1 MSFRN
6 SPRRVTALA
15 LFAMA
20 FTMGG
25 AAAAHAADKPGVD
38 AGRHP
43 TSSACETA
51 RQQAWFQRQ
60 LRMTEGDTEPLE
72 PMAPA
77 ECGAMA
83 QDGPGAPTQAANS
96 VTGSPGTHAR

>member
-1 MSFRN
+1 MPSRN
-6 SPRRVTALA
+6 SPRRAVALA
-15 LFAMA
+15 LFATA
-20 FTMGG
+20 FTMAG

-43 TSSACETA
+43 MGSACEAA

-60 LRMTEGDTEPLE
+60 LRTTEGDTEPLE

-77 ECGAMA
+77 ECAPMARDGTGANM
-83 QDGPGAPTQAANS
+83 QAANADG
-96 VTGSPGTHAR
+96 GSAKTQVR